1 MWADAVA
8 KIVQI
13 ERNTKYFGIYLHF
26 RTNRTLEGTN
36 AIDDTVDN
44 NCDESGVINERPP
57 NLPFSSETPL

>member
-44 NCDESGVINERPP
+44 NCDESGVINVVP
-57 NLPFSSETPL
+57 